1 MKCSKLDKNFFLLW
15 TILFFYTKKSLIFNL
30 FDVNW
35 FFFIFFFCELLSF
48 VIDWFLNIET
58 PLVAVCFPHI
68 LRLLLDDVSR
78 IVSIYR
84 HMSVISLSSKKVL
97 IHPFVCWISS
107 VLSTQ
112 DQKGNFVFCLFANS
126 HLRGA
131 SWIESNRLSFTNT
144 LHSKINIFILIAD
157 KNFFPLRSDQTLC
170 DSLQHK
176 L

>member
-1 MKCSKLDKNFFLLW
+1 MN
-15 TILFFYTKKSLIFNL
+15 YT
-30 FDVNW
+30 
-35 FFFIFFFCELLSF
+35 FFIQKNRWFSTCSMSTDFFSSFFCELLSF
-48 VIDWFLNIET
+48 VIDWFLNIKT
-58 PLVAVCFPHI
+58 PLVAVCFPRI

-78 IVSIYR
+78 IASIYR

-144 LHSKINIFILIAD
+144 LHSKINIFILITD